1 VKKERYLVKDDII
14 FRALNDNNLESY
26 KNQAGIQSKIS
37 FSGNEFKEAIKEI
50 NTHVTNGSNKN
61 SCWISCSEDFNITVE
76 EYSLPQN
83 GRINE
88 KRKCI
93 AVIKNHGETCIKDI
107 NGKDLFI
114 NNKLTIAKD
123 KLYKMTIDN
132 ISKAVYNLSDRSEG
146 KKLCSIGLILKKDG
160 SPCEKNVLALSYTTK
175 NKEILVL
182 GKIPQADIE
191 AILTPLEIDLLY
203 IFSKY
208 KDSGQFH
215 SLLCYLKSN
224 KNVLSLNNY
233 TLLNVHKVLFND
245 LYIQNRNMH
254 DIAKALAKKYQ
265 GDVIGIYSYFR
276 VLKREMLSN
285 LLHQISKT
293 ADINIS
299 ALNNRPVPIV
309 EDTLDAIRI
318 GDLPDYKPTY
328 INYAGQ
334 EIVIKPLDIKNEPH
348 TYLNAKRI
356 VLAATNT
363 ANITNIRI
371 DDENILWLYKN
382 YLVKKDKSK
391 LVNSKPLTHKESER
405 IIFELLNE
413 N

>member
-1 VKKERYLVKDDII
+1 MKDDII

-254 DIAKALAKKYQ
+254 DIAKAL
-265 GDVIGIYSYFR
+265 SR
-276 VLKREMLSN
+276 RCN
-285 LLHQISKT
+285 W
-293 ADINIS
+293 NI
-299 ALNNRPVPIV
+299 
-309 EDTLDAIRI
+309 
-318 GDLPDYKPTY
+318 
-328 INYAGQ
+328 
-334 EIVIKPLDIKNEPH
+334 
-348 TYLNAKRI
+348 
-356 VLAATNT
+356 
-363 ANITNIRI
+363 
-371 DDENILWLYKN
+371 
-382 YLVKKDKSK
+382 
-391 LVNSKPLTHKESER
+391 
-405 IIFELLNE
+405 
-413 N
+413 